1 MKKLVLTI
9 AAFLFVTGVTMAQD
23 GDNGV
28 ASHEVGINVPT
39 IALVDVENAN
49 GEASNISLEP
59 DVSSLEAGSAV
70 NFSTATDNSLWLNY
84 TSIVEGSSNNGNGN
98 NNNTRIITAR
108 ISEGAT
114 QLPAGLHLL
123 LSAGG
128 ASTGNGERGQS
139 VADKLELTGS
149 PQDVIT
155 GIGSCY
161 TETGENKGHQLTYT
175 LDMDN
180 SNYQTLAA
188 KTYTVTV
195 QYTISN

>member
-23 GDNGV
+23 ADNGV

-49 GEASNISLEP
+49 GEASSISLEP
-59 DVSSLEAGSAV
+59 DISSLEAGSAV

-84 TSIVEGSSNNGNGN
+84 TSIVEGSDDQSESNA
-98 NNNTRIITAR
+98 RIITAR

-175 LDMDN
+175 LDMNN